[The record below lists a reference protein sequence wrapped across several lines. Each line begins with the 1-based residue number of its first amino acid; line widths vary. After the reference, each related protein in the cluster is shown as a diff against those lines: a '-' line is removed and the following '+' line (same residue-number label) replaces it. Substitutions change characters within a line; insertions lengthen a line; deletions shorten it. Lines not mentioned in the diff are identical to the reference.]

1 MQKEWRH
8 VCWDFLGFE
17 PVNDDTKVF
26 IGQRIVVKRLFE
38 QVVGPLLPYVEE
50 DQLHKYKGCY
60 ILVLLGDTIFMDK
73 SDDRMHLI

>member
-1 MQKEWRH
+1 MCR
-8 VCWDFLGFE
+8 DFVGFE
-17 PVNDDTKVF
+17 PVNDDTKVL

>member
-1 MQKEWRH
+1 MCR
-8 VCWDFLGFE
+8 DFLGFE
-17 PVNDDTKVF
+17 PVNDDTKVL

-38 QVVGPLLPYVEE
+38 QVVCPLPPYVEE
-50 DQLHKYKGCY
+50 DQLQKFEGCY

>member
-1 MQKEWRH
+1 MCR
-8 VCWDFLGFE
+8 DFLGFE
-17 PVNDDTKVF
+17 PVNDDTKVL

-73 SDDRMHLI
+73 SDNRMHLI